1 MRRVVVLLTA
11 CALGAAAC
19 GGGDGAEGQILV
31 SAAASLTD
39 AFADVEA
46 AFETA
51 NPDTDVVLNLAG
63 SSALREQILEG
74 APADVFASA
83 NQSNMDRVVDA
94 GAAGGEPRVFARNR
108 MQIAVPSG
116 NPAGVTSL
124 DDFADETLLIGLCA
138 EAVPCGGF
146 GREVLTNAGVDPAI
160 DTNEPDVR
168 SLLTK
173 IELGEL
179 DAGIT
184 YVTDVVSTGGGV
196 DGIDIPED
204 ANVIAVYPI
213 VVLAGAPNPTAAGAF
228 VEFVLST
235 EGAAILQSFGLE
247 AP

>member
-39 AFADVEA
+39 AFADVEV

-94 GAAGGEPRVFARNR
+94 GAADGGPRIFARNR

-124 DDFADETLLIGLCA
+124 EDFADETLTIGLCA

-146 GREVLTNAGVDPAI
+146 GREVLANAGVDPAI

-179 DAGIT
+179 DAGLT
-184 YVTDVVSTGGGV
+184 YITDVVSTGGGV

-204 ANVIAVYPI
+204 ANVIAEYPI
-213 VVLAGAPNPTAAGAF
+213 VVLGGAPNPTAAGAF

-235 EGAAILQSFGLE
+235 EGAAILQSFGFE